1 MVGLQGLSHGAD
13 FRESKDFTCKILM
26 KVKKVIELKVSSASR
41 ARNIAIIST
50 LFGWAGSGFA
60 QSDAGDRDAS
70 MYQVK
75 YVPGPSVFI
84 TLLVLALLV
93 WLISQNR
100 SLRRRLAK
108 LEAQTE
114 EADDGNQG

>member
-1 MVGLQGLSHGAD
+1 
-13 FRESKDFTCKILM
+13 
-26 KVKKVIELKVSSASR
+26 
-41 ARNIAIIST
+41 
-50 LFGWAGSGFA
+50 
-60 QSDAGDRDAS
+60 